1 MAKKFSE
8 LDRFLRTA
16 INDDDILAS
25 TDVSEIASKKV
36 VFSDFKDYVA
46 NDLFGDGFLA
56 ANTIIEQIN
65 VYLEAAN
72 TEAGD
77 VVLNSATLGGE
88 SPEYYL
94 EYSNFA
100 NTPFIATD
108 LAELDDT
115 GNYLTFNPTLGR
127 IENKT
132 IVNGNVTNTTRIDA
146 DDIPAGTTNQY
157 YTTEKFLTDLNQN
170 IQSVLD
176 QQSTLFFDG
185 NLNSSVVKCSARFSN
200 FTGATSNTLSQVQFI
215 DNFTEGQVVRIYGGN
230 LDNSTL
236 IDSAKSFVIT
246 SVVANQFDGTGA
258 TTHTLSYK
266 IAEMDLTNGNISSAG
281 NAVDVVVAS
290 REIDGSISELPIL
303 QQMNDIY
310 NISINISGSSNDKAI
325 LIYRKV
331 TSAIEGSYKLYQVI
345 GPKDHADG
353 LYIDYGTYDHNSWS
367 PKASFDN
374 TYVDSI
380 HVPLTPPAS
389 PIRGWCDATI
399 SQVDYA
405 QDQIRLNT
413 FVYADPSSN
422 VNVSNNDTSKIQNAI
437 NEFKNEGRGAI
448 QLNDKTY
455 VVDTLALPN
464 DFTLK
469 GTPSIST
476 LAKLPW
482 SGYHGS
488 SGSHN
493 NIITPAIG
501 SEKMTRTSIVDID
514 ILGNAEYSVLFPDT
528 TTSTKYKNYAV
539 FAGNDSEEVYFGA
552 LRIFD
557 AVGGG
562 FWADGAIDMR
572 INICAAKD
580 HGVTDRHEYSPLYAP
595 TGQAYL
601 ITNNRFQNYPAAVD
615 ISVTTKGLF
624 TNNVVDNCGSGVLV
638 YGSRFLISSPNVL
651 VGPANEF
658 LPKPDIL
665 NSVYDSVNI
674 ELVADQQYQSDVYRY
689 QENGVNYDLTGDNG
703 VLTHHI
709 YKLEQL
715 SDGSEVLYEE
725 LPTGFIQPV
734 YGISILGQEGL
745 FRFTISREK
754 VAELQDDY
762 GTATLKA
769 ARETHVGLVY
779 ATRLTTEVES
789 GVIGNTS
796 LTAETNQYEVIVSDY
811 ENLSVG
817 TQVVLRNHIGFSTGT
832 GISLI
837 GTILSVTPSTN
848 NATVVIEYDEAASLT
863 KGSNGTGNIRVVN
876 TKTLVKGRIM

>member
-8 LDRFLRTA
+8 LDRFLRAA

-25 TDVSEIASKKV
+25 TDVSEISSKKV
-36 VFSDFKDYVA
+36 LFSDFKDYVA
-46 NDLFGDGFLA
+46 SDLFGDGFLR
-56 ANTIIEQIN
+56 ANTIVQQVN
-65 VYLEAAN
+65 TYLESAN

-77 VVLNSATLGGE
+77 IVLNSATLGGE
-88 SPEYYL
+88 SPDYYL

-115 GNYLTFNPTLGR
+115 GDYLTFNSSLGR

-185 NLNSSVVKCSARFSN
+185 NLNSSVVKCSARFTE
-200 FTGATSNTLSQVQFI
+200 FTGATSAVLSNVQFI
-215 DNFTEGQVVRIYGGN
+215 DNFTEGQIIRVYGGN
-230 LDNSTL
+230 LDNST
-236 IDSAKSFVIT
+236 IINSAKSFTIT
-246 SVVANQFDGTGA
+246 SVVPNQFETTGT

-281 NAVDVVVAS
+281 NEVSCVVAS
-290 REIDGSISELPIL
+290 REIDDEISELPIL
-303 QQMNDIY
+303 QQMNDVY
-310 NISINISGSSNDKAI
+310 NVSINFGGSSNTKAI
-325 LIYRKV
+325 IIYRKV
-331 TSAIEGSYKLYQVI
+331 TSAIEGSWKLYQVI
-345 GPKDHADG
+345 GPKDHSDG
-353 LYIDYGTYDHNSWS
+353 LYIDYGTYDHNTWS
-367 PKASFDN
+367 PKAAFDN
-374 TYVDSI
+374 TYAESI
-380 HVPLTPPAS
+380 HVPLAPPPS
-389 PIRGWCDATI
+389 PIRGWCDVQI

-405 QDQIRLNT
+405 QNQLRLNT
-413 FVYADPSSN
+413 SVYADTNLN
-422 VNVSNNDTSKIQNAI
+422 VNISNNDTLKIQNAI
-437 NEFKNEGRGAI
+437 NDFENDGRGAI

-455 VVDTLALPN
+455 VVDTLRIPN

-488 SGSHN
+488 SGNHN
-493 NIITPAIG
+493 NILAPKTGLP
-501 SEKMTRTSIVDID
+501 KMTRTSVVDID
-514 ILGNAEYSVLFPDT
+514 IHANAEYSVLFEDT
-528 TTSTKYKNYAV
+528 TSATRHVNYAV
-539 FAGNDSEEVYFGA
+539 NSGNNSEEIYFGA

-562 FWADGAIDMR
+562 FWCSGAVDMR
-572 INICAAKD
+572 LNICAAKD
-580 HGVTDRHEYSPLYAP
+580 HGVTDRHDYSPLYAP

-601 ITNNRFQNYPAAVD
+601 ITNNRFQNYPSAVD
-615 ISVTTKGLF
+615 VSVTTKGLF

-674 ELVADQQYQSDVYRY
+674 ELVKDQQYSSDVYRY

-715 SDGSEVLYEE
+715 EDGSEVLYEE
-725 LPTGFIQPV
+725 LPTGFLQPV
-734 YGISILGQEGL
+734 YGISILGQDGL
-745 FRFTISREK
+745 FRFTISTIKVNELIDDYNTADLK
-754 VAELQDDY
+754 VAR
-762 GTATLKA
+762 GS
-769 ARETHVGLVY
+769 HVGLVH
-779 ATRLTTEVES
+779 ATILTTEVAS
-789 GVIGNTS
+789 GVIGETS
-796 LTAETNQYEVIVSDY
+796 LTGVSNQYEVIVSEY

-817 TQVVLRNHIGFSTGT
+817 TEVVLRNHIGFSTGT

-837 GTILSVTPSTN
+837 GTISSVTPATN
-848 NATVVIEYDEAASLT
+848 SATVVIDYAEEASIT
-863 KGSNGTGNIRVVN
+863 KGSNGTGELRVVN
-876 TKTLVKGRIM
+876 KKTLVKGRIM